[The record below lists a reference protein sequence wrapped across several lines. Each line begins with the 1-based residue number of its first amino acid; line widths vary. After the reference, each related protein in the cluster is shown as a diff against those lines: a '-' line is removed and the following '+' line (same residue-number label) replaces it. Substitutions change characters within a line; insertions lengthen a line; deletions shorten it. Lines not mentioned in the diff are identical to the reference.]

1 MHRGTL
7 SAAPKEQEVESRF
20 SPSSS
25 AQWPIRPW
33 AGEDVL
39 AFWFGESDQPTPSF
53 IREAA
58 IASLR
63 DGETFYSEN
72 LGRPYLRQ
80 AIATYLTDLHHLPI
94 GTDRIAVTASGVS
107 ALMLASQLLVAP
119 GDRVV
124 TVTPL
129 WPNAVEIPKVV
140 SGRVTCVSLEVQ
152 DGRWTLPLEK
162 LLHALTPGTRMLVLN
177 SPNNPTGWT
186 IQRAEQVAILEHCRR
201 HGIWIIADDVYERL
215 VYRRWNEIGSVV
227 PHPGRRRRAV
237 DRGQQLLQGLEH
249 DRVAFGLDGRAA
261 CHPADL
267 ASLLE
272 YNTSCVS
279 EFTQRAGAIALQQG
293 EPYVVKLRAELANT
307 KEKLFAALRP
317 LPRLEVPEAD
327 GAMYLFLRVAGEDDS
342 VRLAKRLIEEVGLGL
357 APGRAFGPEGEGWLR
372 WCYAADWKKIESGIE
387 RLARFL
393 SNILSNAGR
402 FPRREPLHTIKVL
415 ALGFVLLGAFL
426 LIGRAL
432 GHGSRAAL
440 YFLPVWLAGAAI
452 NLWFGVA
459 KAGYSMRDEAPIFLL
474 IFAIPSALALLA
486 SVEACLGWRPVA
498 VFEGISGDPGGR
510 LRLSDAHADGLEGND
525 ADHLSSRCSCFCL
538 LQRQVLVN
546 KGDRHTTLTDST

>member
-20 SPSSS
+20 SHSL
-25 AQWPIRPW
+25 IR
-33 AGEDVL
+33 AVANTAMGRQDVL
-39 AFWFGESDQPTPSF
+39 AFWFGESDQATPSF

-72 LGRPYLRQ
+72 LGRLYLRQ

-94 GTDRIAVTASGVS
+94 TTDRIAVTSSGVS

-124 TVTPL
+124 AVTPL

-140 SGRVTCVSLEVQ
+140 HGRVTSISLEVK
-152 DGRWTLPLEK
+152 DGRWTLPLDK

-186 IQRAEQVAILEHCRR
+186 IQRAEQVAVLEHCRR

-215 VYRRWNEIGSVV
+215 VYADEMRSAPSFLTLTDEDERLIVINSFSKAWSMTGWRL
-227 PHPGRRRRAV
+227 GWM
-237 DRGQQLLQGLEH
+237 
-249 DRVAFGLDGRAA
+249 VAP
-261 CHPADL
+261 PAILPDL

-279 EFTQRAGAIALQQG
+279 EFTQRAGAAAMQQG
-293 EPYVVKLRAELANT
+293 EPYVSKQRAELAGT
-307 KEKLFAALRP
+307 KAKLSAALKH
-317 LPRLEVPEAD
+317 LPGLEVPQGD

-393 SNILSNAGR
+393 AR
-402 FPRREPLHTIKVL
+402 
-415 ALGFVLLGAFL
+415 
-426 LIGRAL
+426 
-432 GHGSRAAL
+432 
-440 YFLPVWLAGAAI
+440 
-452 NLWFGVA
+452 
-459 KAGYSMRDEAPIFLL
+459 
-474 IFAIPSALALLA
+474 
-486 SVEACLGWRPVA
+486 
-498 VFEGISGDPGGR
+498 
-510 LRLSDAHADGLEGND
+510 
-525 ADHLSSRCSCFCL
+525 
-538 LQRQVLVN
+538 
-546 KGDRHTTLTDST
+546 